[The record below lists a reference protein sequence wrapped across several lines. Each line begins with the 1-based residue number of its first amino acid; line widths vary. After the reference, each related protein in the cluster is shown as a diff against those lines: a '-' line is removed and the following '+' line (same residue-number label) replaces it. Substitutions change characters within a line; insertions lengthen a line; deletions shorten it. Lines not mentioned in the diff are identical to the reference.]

1 MVFDPGRP
9 ERTEAQ
15 GRAESNLADFRL
27 LIGATVRYPHCGAF
41 SVENHRLLIRRRPG
55 PVSLRCMDIARRL
68 VFLRIEISTPYP
80 ARLWQRSPAGGP
92 MSQPRYTEQ
101 YPSTQRS
108 SLLDFFSEEAPV
120 SAPVVLGA
128 SLEKPAQSAPAVEP
142 VERGEPV
149 PPRDEVIAD
158 LRHRLERAER
168 LLDRSVNEV
177 VTLKSDLA
185 TLVTMVEDIRKRPS
199 HRKAALQLLPGQSA
213 ARISG
218 GRAMTAAVVLA
229 ALATGAW
236 GLTTF
241 APDEVS
247 EAPAVESE
255 PANPV
260 SVPPPLVDLGPPSPI
275 PNAARVSAAASPP
288 APAPPARAPAPPTR
302 APARAAPQP
311 AGYGGTLT
319 IDSTPAGDV
328 FLNRERVGRT
338 PVRLEKLR
346 AGSHL
351 IWIEREGYRRWTRVV
366 AVTADRISRVT
377 ADLDPISR

>member
-1 MVFDPGRP
+1 
-9 ERTEAQ
+9 
-15 GRAESNLADFRL
+15 
-27 LIGATVRYPHCGAF
+27 
-41 SVENHRLLIRRRPG
+41 
-55 PVSLRCMDIARRL
+55 
-68 VFLRIEISTPYP
+68 
-80 ARLWQRSPAGGP
+80 

-101 YPSTQRS
+101 YPSTKLG

-120 SAPVVLGA
+120 SGPVLGVAA
-128 SLEKPAQSAPAVEP
+128 SSERPAQSAPAVEP

-158 LRHRLERAER
+158 LRHRLECAER
-168 LLDRSVNEV
+168 LLDRSVKEV

-199 HRKAALQLLPGQSA
+199 RRNAPLQLLPGQSA

-218 GRAMTAAVVLA
+218 VRAMTAAVVLA

-255 PANPV
+255 PAKPV
-260 SVPPPLVDLGPPSPI
+260 SVPPPLVDSGPPSPI
-275 PNAARVSAAASPP
+275 QNAASVSAAASPP
-288 APAPPARAPAPPTR
+288 APAPPARL
-302 APARAAPQP
+302 PARVAPRP
-311 AGYGGTLT
+311 AGYVGTLT
-319 IDSTPAGDV
+319 IDATPAGDV
-328 FLNRERVGRT
+328 FLNRQRVGPT

-366 AVTADRISRVT
+366 TVTGDRISRVS
-377 ADLDPISR
+377 AELDPISR

>member
-1 MVFDPGRP
+1 
-9 ERTEAQ
+9 
-15 GRAESNLADFRL
+15 
-27 LIGATVRYPHCGAF
+27 
-41 SVENHRLLIRRRPG
+41 
-55 PVSLRCMDIARRL
+55 
-68 VFLRIEISTPYP
+68 
-80 ARLWQRSPAGGP
+80 

-101 YPSTQRS
+101 YPSTKRG
-108 SLLDFFSEEAPV
+108 SLLEFFSEEAPV
-120 SAPVVLGA
+120 SGPVMLGGAA
-128 SLEKPAQSAPAVEP
+128 SPEKPAQSAPAVEP

-177 VTLKSDLA
+177 VALKSDLA

-199 HRKAALQLLPGQSA
+199 RRKAPLQLLPRQSA
-213 ARISG
+213 ARIFG
-218 GRAMTAAVVLA
+218 ARAMIAAVVLA

-236 GLTTF
+236 GLMTF

-247 EAPAVESE
+247 EAPAVERE
-255 PANPV
+255 PAKPV
-260 SVPPPLVDLGPPSPI
+260 SDPTPLVDSGPPSPI
-275 PNAARVSAAASPP
+275 QNAASVSAAASPP
-288 APAPPARAPAPPTR
+288 APAPPARP
-302 APARAAPQP
+302 PARTAPRP
-311 AGYGGTLT
+311 AGYVGTLT
-319 IDSTPAGDV
+319 IDASPGGEV
-328 FLNRERVGRT
+328 FVDRRSVGHT

>member
-1 MVFDPGRP
+1 MAAQPGR
-9 ERTEAQ
+9 
-15 GRAESNLADFRL
+15 RA
-27 LIGATVRYPHCGAF
+27 
-41 SVENHRLLIRRRPG
+41 
-55 PVSLRCMDIARRL
+55 
-68 VFLRIEISTPYP
+68 
-80 ARLWQRSPAGGP
+80 P

-101 YPSTQRS
+101 YPSTKRA
-108 SLLDFFSEEAPV
+108 LLDFFSEFSEEAPE
-120 SAPVVLGA
+120 SEPVVLGVAA
-128 SLEKPAQSAPAVEP
+128 SPEKPAQSASAVEPIEP

-158 LRHRLERAER
+158 LCHRLECAER

-185 TLVTMVEDIRKRPS
+185 TLVTIVEDIRKRPS
-199 HRKAALQLLPGQSA
+199 RRKAALQLLPGQSA

-236 GLTTF
+236 GLMTF

-247 EAPAVESE
+247 EAPTAESE
-255 PANPV
+255 PAKPV
-260 SVPPPLVDLGPPSPI
+260 SVPPPLVDSGPPSPI
-275 PNAARVSAAASPP
+275 QNAASVSAAASPP
-288 APAPPARAPAPPTR
+288 APAPPARL
-302 APARAAPQP
+302 PARVAPRP
-311 AGYGGTLT
+311 AGYVGTLT
-319 IDSTPAGDV
+319 IDATPAGDV
-328 FLNRERVGRT
+328 FLNRQRVGPT

-366 AVTADRISRVT
+366 TVTGDRISRVS
-377 ADLDPISR
+377 AELDPISR